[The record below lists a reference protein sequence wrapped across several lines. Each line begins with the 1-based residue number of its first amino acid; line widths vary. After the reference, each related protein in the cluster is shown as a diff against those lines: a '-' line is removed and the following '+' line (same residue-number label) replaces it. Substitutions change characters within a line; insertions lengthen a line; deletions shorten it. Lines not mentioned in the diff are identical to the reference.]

1 MQFTV
6 KIENADELI
15 SRFRQAPDIVS
26 PILTQALSAAGAVL
40 AKNTVKGVVPWKT
53 GFLTQSFRAE
63 LTGFVLRWFPTAS
76 YAAAVEF
83 GHKQEVGRFVPAIG
97 KRLVKPFVAGNPYM
111 ERIVDRAQPEI
122 NEQFVNAVE
131 KITAAMAD

>member
-6 KIENADELI
+6 EVEGLEQFV
-15 SRFRQAPDIVS
+15 SRFQKAPDLVS

-63 LTGFVLRWFPTAS
+63 MTGLILRWFPTAS

-83 GHKQEVGRFVPAIG
+83 GHKQQVGRFVPAIG
-97 KRLVKPFVAGNPYM
+97 KRLVQPFVQGNPYM
-111 ERIVDRAQPEI
+111 ERIVDRSQAEI
-122 NEQFVNAVE
+122 NQQFAGALE
-131 KITAAMAD
+131 KIVAAMAA

>member
-6 KIENADELI
+6 KVEGLEELV
-15 SRFRQAPDIVS
+15 SRFQQAPTIVT
-26 PILTQALSAAGAVL
+26 PIITRALSASGAVL
-40 AKNTVKGVVPWKT
+40 AKNTIKGVVPWRT

-76 YAAAVEF
+76 YAAAVEL

-97 KRLVKPFVAGNPYM
+97 KRLVKPWVQGDPYM
-111 ERIVDRAQPEI
+111 ERIVERSQPEI
-122 NEQFVNAVE
+122 NTQFENALQQIV
-131 KITAAMAD
+131 AAMAH